1 VITVDRSRV
10 DARAKRYITGG
21 PTRPVYVNGR
31 FRGQAVTGVQRYA
44 IELTQALDLCWP
56 AGRQPP
62 TLLEPTGRLRGQA
75 WEQLGLPM
83 AARGGLL
90 VSLGN
95 LGPVAMRCQILL
107 IHDAGVFVTPDS
119 YARPFRML
127 YKSLQYLLARRG
139 VRIVAQSRFTRD
151 EISRTLGL
159 PSAAIAVIGAGAD
172 HALHVAADPTMLP
185 RNNLSPGRFVLAVGS
200 LAPHKN
206 LAALGETATRLREA
220 GLELV
225 ITGGIN
231 SRVFGDVRD
240 LPQPALYLGRVNDA
254 ELRALY
260 EGAACFVFPSRY
272 EGLGFP
278 ALEAMQCGCPVVASA
293 AGALPEVCGD
303 AATLVDPSSP
313 AAIADAVC
321 ALVATPELQQRGRQ
335 KGLARASEFTWK
347 GTALRLLEVIREEEK
362 KQFLFEKEP
371 KNVSH
376 TRPSLY

>member
-10 DARAKRYITGG
+10 DARAKGYITGG

-44 IELTQALDLCWP
+44 IELTRALDLCWP

-75 WEQLGLPM
+75 WEQLGLPL

-90 VSLGN
+90 LSLGN
-95 LGPVAMRCQILL
+95 LGPLTMRHQILL
-107 IHDAGVFVTPDS
+107 LHDAGVFATPDS
-119 YARPFRML
+119 YALPFRLL
-127 YKSLQYLLARRG
+127 YKTLQYLLARRG
-139 VRIVAQSRFTRD
+139 VRIIAQSRFTRH

-159 PSAAIAVIGAGAD
+159 PAASITVIGAGAD
-172 HALHVAADPTMLP
+172 HALRIAADSTTLP

-206 LAALGETATRLREA
+206 LAALGTTAARLRED
-220 GLELV
+220 GFELV

-231 SRVFGDVRD
+231 SRVFGGARE
-240 LPQPALYLGRVNDA
+240 LPQQASYLGRVNDA

-303 AATLVDPSSP
+303 AAILVDPSSP

-321 ALVATPELQQRGRQ
+321 ALVASPERQDRFRQRGLLR
-335 KGLARASEFTWK
+335 ARGFTWEQ
-347 GTALRLLEVIREEEK
+347 TARNLMEVIEEEDR
-362 KQFLFEKEP
+362 
-371 KNVSH
+371 
-376 TRPSLY
+376 RPVLS